1 MYHISSSSKL
11 EGSILLA
18 ESKKTYIKETRKGA
32 AIEVS
37 PLSDFLHRYQ
47 LNKLNPN
54 NVSTFSSTPLQEKY
68 VIN

>member
-37 PLSDFLHRYQ
+37 PLS
-47 LNKLNPN
+47 P
-54 NVSTFSSTPLQEKY
+54 
-68 VIN
+68 